1 MAPPDAITAEK
12 LSKLIGTPRCPVI
25 LDVRRE
31 ALRGSE
37 PRLLP
42 GAWPLNEA
50 DLCSGALG
58 RLAGVL
64 AGQAVVVVCAEG
76 HGRSQGTAAWLRH
89 LGLSAEYLE
98 GGQAA
103 WTAAGLPAAGAV
115 PSRAGPRAEH
125 RE

>member
-1 MAPPDAITAEK
+1 MAAPDAITAEK

-42 GAWPLNEA
+42 GARPLNEA
-50 DLCSGALG
+50 DLCSDELG

-64 AGQAVVVVCAEG
+64 AGQAVVVV
-76 HGRSQGTAAWLRH
+76 
-89 LGLSAEYLE
+89 
-98 GGQAA
+98 
-103 WTAAGLPAAGAV
+103 
-115 PSRAGPRAEH
+115 
-125 RE
+125 